1 MLSACVPPSDP
12 PAAHIRA
19 RQSICCPSVAG
30 KVREKLI
37 SGMVLARPVAF
48 LSFIFYFI
56 IIIICFRGNPTHMP
70 EADLAVRFSKGRG
83 NAESCLRGRG
93 LPCPLIFLAP
103 EPKEQRER
111 EALGAGVPSK
121 VVAAAVG
128 KSQEGRKA
136 REHPSRRHF
145 SAEPVFGAPPP
156 QNCTGRCPA
165 SFAARRGQTQTPR
178 PASADGVIIIF
189 FFSLSLSF
197 SSLFA
202 PKTHGQHAA
211 SPPPRQQPGGEHKEG
226 TSPGCE
232 RAVWRRGWGIRAL
245 PAQRAGAEAPPAF
258 QPLDYNRQAGVDG
271 FPYREC
277 EGSGREAG
285 AGG

>member
-1 MLSACVPPSDP
+1 
-12 PAAHIRA
+12 
-19 RQSICCPSVAG
+19 
-30 KVREKLI
+30 
-37 SGMVLARPVAF
+37 
-48 LSFIFYFI
+48 
-56 IIIICFRGNPTHMP
+56 MP

-189 FFSLSLSF
+189 FLPFPLSLKPVWPQNTRP
-197 SSLFA
+197 A
-202 PKTHGQHAA
+202 CRIAAA
-211 SPPPRQQPGGEHKEG
+211 STGEHKEG

>member
-1 MLSACVPPSDP
+1 
-12 PAAHIRA
+12 
-19 RQSICCPSVAG
+19 
-30 KVREKLI
+30 
-37 SGMVLARPVAF
+37 
-48 LSFIFYFI
+48 
-56 IIIICFRGNPTHMP
+56 MP

-189 FFSLSLSF
+189 FLPFPLSLKPVCPQNTRP
-197 SSLFA
+197 A
-202 PKTHGQHAA
+202 CRIAAA
-211 SPPPRQQPGGEHKEG
+211 STAAGRRAQGGHLPRLRASCLEERLGNKSAASAKSGSGG
-226 TSPGCE
+226 SS
-232 RAVWRRGWGIRAL
+232 
-245 PAQRAGAEAPPAF
+245 
-258 QPLDYNRQAGVDG
+258 G
-271 FPYREC
+271 FPA
-277 EGSGREAG
+277 AG
-285 AGG
+285 L